1 MMEHS
6 GNENV
11 SPAFSAAFQSM
22 EDFDRECQKREEAER
37 AKNGMLKKAKGPP
50 PAKKQKKKAID
61 EDALA
66 REKAALEE
74 IGDTN
79 WVGKLNGDFPFPLSS
94 FSCQLTKPQSTE
106 VLIP

>member
-1 MMEHS
+1 
-6 GNENV
+6 
-11 SPAFSAAFQSM
+11 
-22 EDFDRECQKREEAER
+22 
-37 AKNGMLKKAKGPP
+37 LKKVKGPP

-74 IGDTN
+74 IGTTN
-79 WVGKLNGDFPFPLSS
+79 WVGKLNGYFHFPQYSSS
-94 FSCQLTKPQSTE
+94 FQLTKSQSIE